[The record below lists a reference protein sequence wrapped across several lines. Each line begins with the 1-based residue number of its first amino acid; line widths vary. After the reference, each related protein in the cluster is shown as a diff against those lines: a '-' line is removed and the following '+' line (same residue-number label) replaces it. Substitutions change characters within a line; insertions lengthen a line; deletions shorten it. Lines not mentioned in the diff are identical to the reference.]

1 MSGGGR
7 QTGVRWQRIALAVI
21 FATPA
26 CSAGADAFWLERWSP
41 RDGHRWLGVAADRRA
56 EAVDLADGAVA
67 AERAGTLSDADVRAL
82 ADASRK
88 ALAVPEPRPG
98 GPIPEGDILRLGGRL
113 DGARVARSWRP
124 DQPGMDDARAL
135 AATAGR
141 VTNALPRAATGAR
154 IRAGDV
160 DAQRAAQLRKDGRL
174 PFRPRADAERIPA
187 LARAL
192 AEPGWL
198 VAAPADEAAA
208 FRALAA
214 GGRQL
219 FVSDGATFDVEL
231 LSPDVKPRSAKE
243 ETR

>member
-1 MSGGGR
+1 MSRTGR
-7 QTGVRWQRIALAVI
+7 LRCRSWRAALAAIVL
-21 FATPA
+21 APA
-26 CSAGADAFWLERWSP
+26 CGAGGDAFWVERWSGV
-41 RDGHRWLGVAADRRA
+41 DGHRWLGVAADRRA
-56 EAVDLADGAVA
+56 EAVDLAADVVTG
-67 AERAGTLSDADVRAL
+67 ERAGTLAEADARAL
-82 ADASRK
+82 ATAARR
-88 ALAVPEPRPG
+88 ALAAPEPRLG

-124 DQPGMDDARAL
+124 EQPGMDDARAL
-135 AATAGR
+135 AATAER
-141 VTNALPRAATGAR
+141 VATGLPRVRASAAR
-154 IRAGDV
+154 IRAAEV

-174 PFRPRADAERIPA
+174 PFRPRADAERVPA

-198 VAAPADEAAA
+198 VAASADDATAV
-208 FRALAA
+208 RALAA

-231 LSPDVKPRSAKE
+231 LSLKE